1 MLPQIKPLR
10 ILCLFAIVG
19 LATLLIPIAPSTTQQ
34 MTPQLAASKQTLR
47 LLTQLDLIPS
57 SSDLR

>member
-1 MLPQIKPLR
+1 MLPQLKPIR

-19 LATLLIPIAPSTTQQ
+19 MAALLVPIAPSTTIQ
-34 MTPQLAASKQTLR
+34 MASGNFASKQTLR

-57 SSDLR
+57 SGDLR